1 AFKTKVPNSLEGG
14 KRAATPLSPAIV
26 MKDNHPVMAIGTPG
40 GDAIPPAILQ
50 VLLNMIV
57 YKKSLVDAIAAA
69 RIQQS
74 EAPDELEY
82 EHALPQ
88 ETITALAAM
97 GHPTTQRE
105 TIGDVQALMFDG
117 GNIIAVADPRHRGAA
132 GGF

>member
-1 AFKTKVPNSLEGG
+1 MASPTLDNAKMA
-14 KRAATPLSPAIV
+14 AATKLRSPNILATI
-26 MKDNHPVMAIGTPG
+26 
-40 GDAIPPAILQ
+40 DA
-50 VLLNMIV
+50 V
-57 YKKSLVDAIAAA
+57 AAP

-74 EAPDELEY
+74 DAPDDIEY
-82 EHALPQ
+82 ER
-88 ETITALAAM
+88 ALAQDTVAALSAM